1 MSLFDTTSLKIEDP
15 IVTGKGAKT
24 SGFSID
30 GKPVPGALFPGMEV
44 CFEPTAYNDSEATR
58 VNLVFKPTADV
69 VVQMS
74 TLDEWII
81 KQAASDSVRLFGKTR
96 SEEVLRD
103 AYQAIVKTSDKGY
116 TSIRAKINLVG
127 SHAVKVWDSDKKQI
141 DHPESWRGSVFKPK
155 IVLKGLYFMGTGAFG
170 PTLEC
175 MDVQLVS
182 SACDEE
188 CPF

>member
-1 MSLFDTTSLKIEDP
+1 MSLFDTTNLKIEDP
-15 IVTGKGAKT
+15 VVSGKGAKT
-24 SGFSID
+24 SCLSID
-30 GKPVPGALFPGMEV
+30 GKPVPGALFPEMEV
-44 CFEPTAYNDSEATR
+44 CFEPTGYNDSEATR
-58 VNLVFKPTADV
+58 VNLVFRPVADV
-69 VVQMS
+69 IAQMS
-74 TLDEWII
+74 ALDEWII
-81 KQAASDSVRLFGKTR
+81 KQAASDSVRLFGKAR

-116 TSIRAKINLVG
+116 TSIRAKINLAG
-127 SHAVKVWDSDKKQI
+127 AHAVKVWDSDKKQI
-141 DHPESWRGSVFKPK
+141 DHPETWRGSVFKPK

-175 MDVQLVS
+175 TDVQLV